1 LKTQAEVYQ
10 AAETRERLNKNA
22 CDLYV
27 GAALLV
33 KPESWEE

>member
-1 LKTQAEVYQ
+1 VYQ

-22 CDLYV
+22 VDLYV

-33 KPESWEE
+33 QDQWNEK